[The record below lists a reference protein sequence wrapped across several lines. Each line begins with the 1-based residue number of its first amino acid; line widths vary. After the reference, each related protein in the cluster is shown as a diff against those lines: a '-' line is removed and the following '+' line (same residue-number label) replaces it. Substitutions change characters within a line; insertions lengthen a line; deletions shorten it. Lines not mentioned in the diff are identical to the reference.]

1 MIWNA
6 GDEHDCYE
14 CGREIGR
21 NRVSEKL
28 AFVNTLTKKR
38 SLEPVC
44 EDCYIKLTE
53 GPQEP

>member
-1 MIWNA
+1 MTWNA

-14 CGREIGR
+14 CGKELVR
-21 NRVSEKL
+21 NRVAEKL
-28 AFVNTLTKKR
+28 PFLKFGHLR
-38 SLEPVC
+38 EWEPVC